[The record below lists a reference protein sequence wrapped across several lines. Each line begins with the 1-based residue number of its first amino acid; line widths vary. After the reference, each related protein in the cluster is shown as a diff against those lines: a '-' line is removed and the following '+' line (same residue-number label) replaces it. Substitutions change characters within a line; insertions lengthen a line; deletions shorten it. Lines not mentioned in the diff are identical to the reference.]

1 MNLEDLNNISILDL
15 EEYYYIRSMKNK
27 LARSQKWED
36 ALKFRDIERLII
48 RQYPIL
54 EEARDEYE
62 IIRYIRERKINEIL
76 S

>member
-1 MNLEDLNNISILDL
+1 MSLEDLNNISILDL